1 MFDDDDYDVDDPE
14 EDDDPESESPHNVEE
29 DEPENEAHEEDGSTT
44 DNQDNSHPTFV
55 GNGFDCTCSG
65 KCLCRYYAPK
75 GTYDTDC
82 AYCGHGL
89 HWHRRR

>member
-1 MFDDDDYDVDDPE
+1 MFFDDDDYDVDDSDIDDDTDSE
-14 EDDDPESESPHNVEE
+14 STYDTEDDVSE
-29 DEPENEAHEEDGSTT
+29 DDENEDSEGITENEDKSI
-44 DNQDNSHPTFV
+44 TFT
-55 GNGFDCTCSG
+55 GEGFDCTCSG

-75 GTYDTDC
+75 STYNSDC